1 MLELITSDELLLNK
15 IFKVPFI
22 SSREKKNIKLDNIVL
37 INIEIKVIFK
47 DQKAR
52 NLKNLKHTINI
63 NDYFLKTN
71 IKRNFRYFSNN
82 MFVKPIKKII
92 LNIKKIKNIIPKFFA
107 KIFANW
113 KNKDAKVITPSAP
126 PYKKD
131 NINHWPTPSA
141 PSLEKISSN
150 DYFLPSYAESQKHC
164 NTRPPSYAESQE
176 NYNALPIDPPSY
188 AESEKSYSAFNQ
200 QLINNEAVNL
210 PPLNHYF
217 NPQKNLVVS

>member
-1 MLELITSDELLLNK
+1 MLELITSDQLLLNK

-22 SSREKKNIKLDNIVL
+22 SSRKKKNIKLDNILL

-47 DQKAR
+47 DQTAR

-71 IKRNFRYFSNN
+71 IKKNFRYFSNN
-82 MFVKPIKKII
+82 MFVKQSKKII

-126 PYKKD
+126 PYEKG

-141 PSLEKISSN
+141 PLPEKNSN
-150 DYFLPSYAESQKHC
+150 YDHFLPSYAESQEHY
-164 NTRPPSYAESQE
+164 NTLPPSYAESQE
-176 NYNALPIDPPSY
+176 YCNTMPPSY
-188 AESEKSYSAFNQ
+188 EKSAFDHH
-200 QLINNEAVNL
+200 LINNEAVNL
-210 PPLNHYF
+210 PPLNNYF
-217 NPQKNLVVS
+217 NPQKNLLIS